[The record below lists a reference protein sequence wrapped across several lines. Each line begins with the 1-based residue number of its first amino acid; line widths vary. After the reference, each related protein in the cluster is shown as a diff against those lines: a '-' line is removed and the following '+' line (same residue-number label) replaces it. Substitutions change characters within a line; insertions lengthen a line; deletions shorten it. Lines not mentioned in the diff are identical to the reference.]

1 LAFLNPPAESLRPRT
16 WPPCAILIALLLGP
30 GPSAWTQETGAV
42 PAGLSPARVQA
53 VEAAIAAVMSAQK
66 VPGLSVAVVTRGEL
80 RWSAGFGHA
89 DVENDVPATPE
100 TVYRLASISKP
111 ITAVAVLQLVE
122 QGKIDLD
129 APVQRYVPAFPAK
142 PWPLT
147 TRQLLGHLGGVRHY
161 AEGEFES
168 TRHYA
173 SLSEALDIFRND
185 PLVQE
190 PGTKYLYS
198 TYGYTLV
205 GAVVEAA
212 AGTAFA
218 DYLRTNVFEP
228 AGMAAARTDDV
239 FDIIPRRAQGYRKGP
254 AGALRNSGLADTS
267 YKLPGGG
274 LCATAPDL
282 ARFASA
288 LWKGTLVRPET
299 RRLMF
304 TSLKTREGKP
314 TGYGLGWALGT
325 GPRGRAEV
333 FHRGDQQRVTTLL
346 YTQPERRL
354 AVVLFAN
361 LEGIST
367 PLFALARQ
375 IAQIIGPGRE
385 EP

>member
-1 LAFLNPPAESLRPRT
+1 
-16 WPPCAILIALLLGP
+16 
-30 GPSAWTQETGAV
+30 
-42 PAGLSPARVQA
+42 
-53 VEAAIAAVMSAQK
+53 
-66 VPGLSVAVVTRGEL
+66 VTRGEL
-80 RWSAGFGHA
+80 RWSAGYGLA
-89 DVENDVPATPE
+89 DIENDVPATPD
-100 TVYRLASISKP
+100 TVYRLASVSKP

-142 PWPLT
+142 QWPVT
-147 TRQLLGHLGGVRHY
+147 TRLLLGHLGGIRHY
-161 AEGEFES
+161 VEGEFES

-173 SLSEALDIFRND
+173 TLSDALDIFRND

-198 TYGYTLV
+198 TYGYTLA

-212 AGTAFA
+212 SGTTFPE
-218 DYLRTNVFEP
+218 YVRRNVFAP
-228 AGMAAARTDDV
+228 AGMAGARVDDV
-239 FDIIPRRAQGYRKGP
+239 FEIIPHRAQGYQKGP
-254 AGALRNSGLADTS
+254 AGAMRNSGLADTS
-267 YKLPGGG
+267 YKIPGGG
-274 LCATAPDL
+274 LCGTAPDL
-282 ARFASA
+282 ARFAVE
-288 LWKGTLVRPET
+288 LWKGTLIRPET

-325 GPRGRAEV
+325 DPLGRGEA

-361 LEGIST
+361 LEGISA

-375 IAQIIGPGRE
+375 IARIIGP
-385 EP
+385 